1 MKLEDG
7 MLLYHGSYLGI
18 TKIDLD
24 CCSVGKDFGKG
35 FYLTEDKLQA
45 VHFIKTSLKKAKNLK
60 QIPENQR
67 AGYVSVFRYHES
79 TEAVPVYRFK
89 TADRNWL
96 WFISMNRRA
105 FLAERFSKRL
115 EAELLGAEI
124 VIGKIANDTTNPTI
138 AAYLNG
144 LYGDVESDMAVD
156 FAIHQLMPDRL
167 KTQYCFLSEKAI
179 ACLEPVEVI
188 RYEQ

>member
-18 TKIDLD
+18 TKINLGR
-24 CCSVGKDFGKG
+24 CSDGKDFGKG
-35 FYLTEDKLQA
+35 FYLTEDKQQA
-45 VHFIKTSLKKAKNLK
+45 VGFIKTSLKKAKNLK

-144 LYGDVESDMAVD
+144 LYGDVESDMAVV

-167 KTQYCFLSEKAI
+167 
-179 ACLEPVEVI
+179 
-188 RYEQ
+188 

>member
-18 TKIDLD
+18 TKIDLGR
-24 CCSVGKDFGKG
+24 CSDGKDFGKG
-35 FYLTEDKLQA
+35 FYLTEDKQQA
-45 VHFIKTSLKKAKNLK
+45 VGFIKTSLKKAKNLN
-60 QIPENQR
+60 QIPENQSV
-67 AGYVSVFRYHES
+67 GYVSVFCYHEPKV
-79 TEAVPVYRFK
+79 AVPTYRFK

-96 WFISMNRRA
+96 WFISMNRRS
-105 FLAERFSKRL
+105 FLARRFSKRL
-115 EAELLGAEI
+115 EAELLRAEI

-138 AAYLNG
+138 VAYLNG

-179 ACLEPVEVI
+179 TCLEPVEVI